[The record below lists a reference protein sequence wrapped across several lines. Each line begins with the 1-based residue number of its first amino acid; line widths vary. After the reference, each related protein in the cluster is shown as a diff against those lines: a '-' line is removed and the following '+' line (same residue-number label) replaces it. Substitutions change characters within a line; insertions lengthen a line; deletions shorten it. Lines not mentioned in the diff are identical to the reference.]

1 MVYICIG
8 LVFSAHQT
16 AYLKWNT
23 WTFLYCS
30 MEIHC
35 NWFWLTKI
43 SECSNYSPVVCL
55 KWVQLHTS
63 FWQPRKSLLVRL
75 VIFVERYSRE
85 KVTNS
90 NVTEPFGIFIIW
102 ANRVSAPKSDALCY
116 WPNISDYIKG
126 HFHPSKWFSTLK
138 FLQIKF
144 KREKVI
150 SRQIKTPRKKK
161 KTSWVRNFQDFEDF
175 RWI

>member
-16 AYLKWNT
+16 VYLKWNT

-30 MEIHC
+30 MEIVC
-35 NWFWLTKI
+35 NWFWLMKI
-43 SECSNYSPVVCL
+43 SECSNYSSVVCL
-55 KWVQLHTS
+55 KRVQLHTC
-63 FWQPRKSLLVRL
+63 FWQPRKSLMDRL
-75 VIFVERYSRE
+75 VIFVVRNSCE

-90 NVTEPFGIFIIW
+90 GVSVPFGIFIIW
-102 ANRVSAPKSDALCY
+102 ANGVSAPKSDALYY

-126 HFHPSKWFSTLK
+126 HFHPSKWFSTFK
-138 FLQIKF
+138 FLQVKF

-150 SRQIKTPRKKK
+150 SRQIKTSRKKK
-161 KTSWVRNFQDFEDF
+161 KSFMRKKF
-175 RWI
+175 